1 LNNTDK
7 ISEKQVEAYLKEH
20 PDFLTQ
26 HESLLDFL
34 TPPMRWSGD
43 KVVDLQ
49 SYMLDKLR
57 GEQDDLKDAANLLIN
72 TTRENMLIQTRTHA
86 GVIAML
92 EASTIENLIHVIS
105 MDMPM
110 LLDVDAVSLCFE
122 TGGEDFGEIDN
133 PGLRWF
139 APNTVKKVLGSDNE
153 FAKLLEH
160 TSDDGSVFGEAAGIV
175 RSAALARIGPQN
187 TLPTGLLALGS
198 RTKGSFHGGQ
208 GTDLL
213 MFLARVLEHCLLN
226 LMKK

>member
-1 LNNTDK
+1 MNKTDK
-7 ISEKQVEAYLKEH
+7 ILEKQVEAYLKEH

-26 HESLLDFL
+26 HESLLDVL

-57 GEQDDLKDAANLLIN
+57 DEQDDLKDAANLLIN

-92 EASTIENLIHVIS
+92 EANTIENLIHVIS

-122 TGGEDFGEIDN
+122 TGGEDFGELDN
-133 PGLRWF
+133 PGVRWF

-187 TLPTGLLALGS
+187 ELPSGLLALGS

-226 LMKK
+226 LIRK

>member
-1 LNNTDK
+1 MNKTDK

-26 HESLLDFL
+26 HQSLLDFL

-57 GEQDDLKDAANLLIN
+57 DEQDDLKDAANLLIN

-92 EASTIENLIHVIS
+92 ESNTLENLIHVIS

-122 TGGEDFGEIDN
+122 TGGEDFGEVDN

-175 RSAALARIGPQN
+175 RSAALARIGPQKG
-187 TLPTGLLALGS
+187 LPSGLLALGS

-226 LMKK
+226 LLKK

>member
-1 LNNTDK
+1 MNKIDK

-26 HESLLDFL
+26 HESLLDVL

-57 GEQDDLKDAANLLIN
+57 DEQDDLKDAANLLIN

-92 EASTIENLIHVIS
+92 EANTIENLIHVIS

-122 TGGEDFGEIDN
+122 TGGEDFGELDN
-133 PGLRWF
+133 TGVRWF

-187 TLPTGLLALGS
+187 KLPSGLLALGS

-226 LMKK
+226 LIKK

>member
-1 LNNTDK
+1 MNNTDK

-92 EASTIENLIHVIS
+92 EASTLENLIHVIS
-105 MDMPM
+105 ME
-110 LLDVDAVSLCFE
+110 V
-122 TGGEDFGEIDN
+122 
-133 PGLRWF
+133 
-139 APNTVKKVLGSDNE
+139 
-153 FAKLLEH
+153 
-160 TSDDGSVFGEAAGIV
+160 
-175 RSAALARIGPQN
+175 
-187 TLPTGLLALGS
+187 
-198 RTKGSFHGGQ
+198 
-208 GTDLL
+208 
-213 MFLARVLEHCLLN
+213 
-226 LMKK
+226 

>member
-1 LNNTDK
+1 MNKTDK

-26 HESLLDFL
+26 HQSLLDFL

-57 GEQDDLKDAANLLIN
+57 DEQDDLKDAANLLIN

-86 GVIAML
+86 GVVAML
-92 EASTIENLIHVIS
+92 EADTLENLIHVIS

-122 TGGEDFGEIDN
+122 TGGEDFGEADN

-187 TLPTGLLALGS
+187 KLPSGLLALGS

-226 LMKK
+226 LIKK